1 MAAGTSARGGMGVTI
16 RICIGSRG
24 SWIRRVLV
32 AIVCGRIDVQLRTG
46 PVLVD
51 GGKVVLALRR
61 RRSIVLLLLN
71 LLLLLRLSLLLLPLG
86 RAGRRGIR
94 GLGGKRTG
102 EVVDG
107 REHKR

>member
-46 PVLVD
+46 AVLVD
-51 GGKVVLALRR
+51 GRKVVLALR

-94 GLGGKRTG
+94 GLGGDGTG